1 MSEQMPIKDAIAL
14 YTLKLVVAL
23 VSFIVFT
30 ICAIGMVVIV
40 KNLNAT
46 DMIVQIAAI
55 ISGSLAGIT
64 LAMLTYHVV
73 DKA

>member
-1 MSEQMPIKDAIAL
+1 MSDEFSIKDAIIL
-14 YTLKLVVAL
+14 YTMKLVVAL

-30 ICAIGMVVIV
+30 IFAIGVVVIV
-40 KNLNAT
+40 KNCGGS
-46 DMIVQIAAI
+46 DQIVQIAAI
-55 ISGSLAGIT
+55 ISGSLAGIV